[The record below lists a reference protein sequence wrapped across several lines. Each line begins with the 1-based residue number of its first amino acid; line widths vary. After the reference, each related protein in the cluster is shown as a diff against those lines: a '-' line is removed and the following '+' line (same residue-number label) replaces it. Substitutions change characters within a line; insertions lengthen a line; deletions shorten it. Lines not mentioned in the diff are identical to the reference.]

1 LFLDEISNLP
11 IELQGNLLRVLQ
23 DGEYL
28 KLGTDV
34 PRKTDVRIIAASNED
49 LEKLMAQKRFRRDL
63 YYRLKG
69 GWLHLPALRQR
80 KEDIPV
86 LVSYFLNEL
95 LGKDNN
101 PGIEEDALS
110 MLFNYDYPGNIREL
124 RSMMESAVN
133 LAQGRKISKIFFPD
147 TIRKQKPKKP
157 PVQQPGAEP
166 VVSLAQMERSYIL
179 RVYRQ
184 TGNNKSQAARLL
196 GIALNTLRKKLKS
209 YEIT

>member
-1 LFLDEISNLP
+1 
-11 IELQGNLLRVLQ
+11 
-23 DGEYL
+23 
-28 KLGTDV
+28 
-34 PRKTDVRIIAASNED
+34 
-49 LEKLMAQKRFRRDL
+49 
-63 YYRLKG
+63 
-69 GWLHLPALRQR
+69 
-80 KEDIPV
+80 
-86 LVSYFLNEL
+86 
-95 LGKDNN
+95 
-101 PGIEEDALS
+101 
-110 MLFNYDYPGNIREL
+110 NYDYPGNIREL